1 MGCNQGKAG
10 TMSDKVNK
18 GKTRGQGVRKVNVR
32 SLSLDIITEVME
44 KNVHM
49 DTAMRQLMEKQGFL
63 EKRDRS
69 FINRLV
75 RGTLERAM
83 EMDYRIDLYASVK
96 VTKMKPLI
104 RNLLRMSVYQICYME
119 QVPDSAVCNEAV
131 KIADSR
137 KFRNL
142 SGFVNGILRKI
153 SREKEAFS
161 FPGKEDGFVRYA
173 SVRYSMPEWI
183 VRMWSGQ
190 YGEEKTETML
200 GYFLAPLPLT
210 VRYAG
215 ENAAVWE
222 EKLQKAGIPCERSR
236 GLPYAYR
243 LSKIDTVAAIP
254 GYKEGQFA
262 VQDESSM
269 LVAEIAGIRPGMKII
284 DVCCAP
290 GGKAMHAAAL
300 AGETGMV
307 SARDLTDYKVQKT
320 IENAERMKI
329 NNMQVRV
336 QDACE
341 FVEED
346 RESADVVLA
355 DVPCSGLGVIGKK
368 CDIRYHATMESLQE
382 LMQLQRK
389 IIANAV
395 SYVKKGGI
403 FVYSTC
409 TVHSGENEE
418 QVEWMLENLPLEPE
432 PFTEKLPEAFLG
444 EVKKEGCFQLL
455 PGVCGTDGF
464 FIAKFVKRL

>member
-1 MGCNQGKAG
+1 
-10 TMSDKVNK
+10 MSDKVKEGKNK
-18 GKTRGQGVRKVNVR
+18 GQGAQKVNLR
-32 SLSLDIITEVME
+32 SLSLDIITEVLE

-49 DTAMRQLMEKQGFL
+49 DTAMRQVMERQVSL

-83 EMDYRIDLYASVK
+83 EMDYRINLYASVK

-131 KIADSR
+131 KIVNNR

-142 SGFVNGILRKI
+142 SGFVNAILRKI
-153 SREKEAFS
+153 SREKEEFS
-161 FPGKEDGFVRYA
+161 YPKKEDDFVRYA

-183 VRMWSGQ
+183 VRMWSER

-200 GYFLAPLPLT
+200 GYFLASLPLT

-222 EKLQKAGIPCERSR
+222 EELQKADISYEKSR
-236 GLPYAYR
+236 GLPCAYR

-254 GYKEGQFA
+254 GYREGQFT

-269 LVAEIAGIRPGMKII
+269 LVAKIVGIRPGMKII
-284 DVCCAP
+284 DVCSAP

-300 AGETGMV
+300 AGESGSV
-307 SARDLTDYKVQKT
+307 SARDLTDYKVQKI
-320 IENAERMKI
+320 IENAKRMKI
-329 NNMQVRV
+329 NNMQVRI

-341 FVEED
+341 LVEED

-368 CDIRYHATMESLQE
+368 CDIKYHATKKSLQE
-382 LMQLQRK
+382 LMQLQRQ
-389 IIANAV
+389 IVANAV

-418 QVEWMLENLPLEPE
+418 QVEWILENFPLELE
-432 PFTEKLPEAFLG
+432 PFTEKLPETFRGAV
-444 EVKKEGCFQLL
+444 EKEGCLQLL

-464 FIAKFVKRL
+464 FIAKFVKCL